1 MENHQREETQMD
13 TKLGFAGKLGQI
25 FVRSKLTPVI
35 AIASLLLG
43 AIAVYLTPKE
53 EEPQI
58 SVPMI
63 DIRTAAPG
71 YTAEEVERKV
81 TEPIERAIWGLDGV
95 EYVYSSSQPHGSL
108 ITVRFKV
115 GEPME
120 PSLVKIHHKLLT
132 IRQDLPDNILP
143 SQVKSFSIDDVPFL
157 VLTFTSSKMSEYEL
171 RSAVAPLARELSST
185 PDLSKVELLGGQK
198 RAVRIIANPKKMQ
211 AHGISLLAIMA
222 ALKSNNAL
230 APSGKNWS
238 ESEVFD
244 IEVGGRL
251 HSATDVGNLTIGQ
264 RAGQVIQIK
273 DVAEISDGPEK
284 IVRSSFLL
292 EKGKKIEKAVSI
304 VFSKKK
310 GTNVV
315 TLSQSVL
322 KHADTFLTT
331 QAQKNPESHLKLS
344 VVRDYGST
352 AAEKSNELIEHLLLA
367 TFSVSVLIAIFMGI
381 RAALV
386 VAVAIPVTLALTLA
400 IYYFMGYTL
409 NRVTLFALIFS
420 IGILVDDAIVV
431 VENIE
436 RHLKKRTLDPSDE
449 GSKKGSKNG
458 LVAATIQAVNE
469 VGNPTILATFTVIA
483 AILPMAFVRGLM
495 GPYMKPIPV
504 GASFAMILSL
514 FVAFIVTPW
523 AAVKLLKPHE
533 PEVKPQS
540 EHSGQHES
548 STTSKESFLDRVYE
562 KTMATL
568 LKSKSISLAFGGL
581 TVLLLIGAS
590 SLVYFKTVKVKM
602 LPFDNKQEFQVL
614 IDYPTTTPLQKNS
627 EMTKQLAEEILK
639 NKDVEAVQIFSGEAA
654 PFSFS
659 GMVKHTFLRNSD
671 SQSDLQ
677 VVLTEKGK
685 RKVSSHEIIE
695 SLRPAIKAFGIS
707 NQALTKV
714 LEIPPGPPVL
724 ATMMAEIYGPD
735 PKTRQ
740 KVTQEIEAIF
750 AAEPSVVDLDSSLR
764 ELRPRKI
771 YEYDQT
777 KGGLLGTNAREL
789 MALGQL
795 VFSETGVT
803 TLANV
808 SSPEEVSIDLS
819 LAENFRSSQS
829 PFADLQIP
837 SFESGSVQAEKV
849 LRSAHVTPTQVLNRK
864 NLKPVSYVM
873 SELSGS
879 EEAPVYGILKL
890 APKIEQQTKAQLQT
904 ADVPWNTTTPIVK
917 WDGEWFIT
925 YEVFRDLGG
934 AFAVVMVLIYIL
946 VLGWFKSFT
955 VPLVIMAPIP
965 ISLIGI
971 LPGHAL
977 MGSYFTATSMIGFI
991 AGAGI
996 IVRNSII
1003 LVDFIQQQ
1011 IATGMNIKEAVVS
1024 AGVLR
1029 FRPMLLTAAA
1039 VVVGSSVMLAD
1050 PIFQGLAVSLIFGE
1064 VAATIISRFAVP
1076 VLYFWL
1082 IGDSQGHRIK

>member
-1 MENHQREETQMD
+1 MKDNN
-13 TKLGFAGKLGQI
+13 LGFAGKLSQTFI
-25 FVRSKLTPVI
+25 HSKLTPVI
-35 AIASLLLG
+35 AITSILLG
-43 AIAVYLTPKE
+43 LMAVYLTPKE

-63 DIRTAAPG
+63 DISTAAPG
-71 YTAEEVERKV
+71 FTAEEVERKV
-81 TEPIERAIWGLDGV
+81 TENIERAVWGLDGV

-108 ITVRFKV
+108 VTVRFKV

-132 IRQDLPDNILP
+132 IKNELPENVLP

-157 VLTFTSSKMSEYEL
+157 VLTFTSKNYDDYAL
-171 RSAVAPLARELSST
+171 RSSVAPLARELSST
-185 PDLSKVELLGGQK
+185 PNLSKVELLGGQK
-198 RAVRIIANPKKMQ
+198 RSIRVIADPIKMQ
-211 AHGISLLAIMA
+211 SYGISLLSLMQ
-222 ALKSNNAL
+222 ALKSNDAL
-230 APSGKNWS
+230 APAGKNWS
-238 ESEVFD
+238 DKNVLD

-251 HSATDVGNLTIGQ
+251 HSAKDIENLTIGQ
-264 RAGQVIQIK
+264 RAGRVVYVKQVAQI
-273 DVAEISDGPEK
+273 IDGPEA
-284 IVRSSFLL
+284 IVRSSVLF
-292 EKGKKIEKAVSI
+292 EKGREPEKAVSI
-304 VFSKKK
+304 VFSKRK

-315 TLSQSVL
+315 TLSKEIL
-322 KHADTFLTT
+322 ERANTFLKE
-331 QAQKNPESHLKLS
+331 QSNLQPNSDLKMT

-352 AAEKSNELIEHLLLA
+352 ASDKSNELIEHLMLA
-367 TFSVSVLIAIFMGI
+367 TLSVSVLIAIFMGI
-381 RAALV
+381 RASLV
-386 VAVAIPVTLALTLA
+386 VATAIPVTLALTLA

-436 RHLKKRTLDPSDE
+436 RHLKENLKD
-449 GSKKGSKNG
+449 G
-458 LVAATIQAVNE
+458 LIKATIKAVNE

-523 AAVKLLKPHE
+523 AAVKLLKAHPHSDADQE
-533 PEVKPQS
+533 QVQKIS
-540 EHSGQHES
+540 R
-548 STTSKESFLDRVYE
+548 LDQLY
-562 KTMATL
+562 KKIMQML
-568 LKSKSISLAFGGL
+568 LKSKTSALIFGAG
-581 TVLLLIGAS
+581 TVFLLLAAS

-614 IDYPTTTPLQKNS
+614 IDYPVATPLLVGKEWS
-627 EMTKQLAEEILK
+627 SLLAAEILK
-639 NKDVEAVQIFSGEAA
+639 NSEVESVQVFAGEPA

-659 GMVKHTFLRNSD
+659 GMVKHTFMRNSD
-671 SQSDLQ
+671 YQNDLQ
-677 VVLTEKGK
+677 IVLTEKGK
-685 RKVSSHEIIE
+685 RKASSHEIIE
-695 SLRPAIKAFGIS
+695 SLRPMIKKFGIEH
-707 NQALTKV
+707 QAITKV

-724 ATMMAEIYGPD
+724 STIMAEVYGPD
-735 PKTRQ
+735 AKTRE
-740 KVTQEIEAIF
+740 KVTQEIEQIF
-750 AAEPSVVDLDSSLR
+750 AKESSVVDLDTTLR
-764 ELRPRKI
+764 QGRTRKV
-771 YEYDQT
+771 YEYDQNQ
-777 KGGLLGTNAREL
+777 GGLLGTNSAEM
-789 MALGQL
+789 MALGRL
-795 VFSETGVT
+795 VFSETAIT
-803 TLANV
+803 TLAEAK
-808 SSPEEVSIDLS
+808 SPEEVNIDLS
-819 LAENFRSSQS
+819 LLQSARSSDR
-829 PFADLQIP
+829 PFENLRIP
-837 SFESGSVQAEKV
+837 SFETGTIEAEKV
-849 LRSAHVTPTQVLNRK
+849 LLKPKETSNQVLYRK

-890 APKIEQQTKAQLQT
+890 APQIKYPLQT
-904 ADVPWNTTTPIVK
+904 ADVPWNTNSPVIK

-946 VLGWFKSFT
+946 VLGWFKSFS
-955 VPLVIMAPIP
+955 VPLIIMAPIP

-1003 LVDFIQQQ
+1003 LVDFFEHQLAQ
-1011 IATGMNIKEAVVS
+1011 GMNLKDAVIS
-1024 AGVLR
+1024 AGILR

-1064 VAATIISRFAVP
+1064 VAATIISRFAIP
-1076 VLYFWL
+1076 VLYYWL
-1082 IGDSQGHRIK
+1082 VGKSRLTEIQAELNLKGDIL